1 MSNTERLW
9 NTIEKLQQE
18 VKVLRAELES
28 GQSTWLDVLEAN
40 ENLKAEVSR
49 LEMEESKLLT
59 FTETLEGEIEA
70 LIKAGDKMYR
80 YVGKSAE
87 HGLQVDKHDK
97 SKQEWMNAK
106 GVQS

>member
-1 MSNTERLW
+1 MSNTESLW

-40 ENLKAEVSR
+40 ENLKAENER
-49 LEMEESKLLT
+49 LRV
-59 FTETLEGEIEA
+59 
-70 LIKAGDKMYR
+70 AGDAMYDFA
-80 YVGKSAE
+80 VQDSMGIW
-87 HGLQVDKHDK
+87 VMPPFDKW
-97 SKQEWMNAK
+97 SKEFHSKNKDK

>member
-40 ENLKAEVSR
+40 ENLKAENKR
-49 LEMEESKLLT
+49 LRE
-59 FTETLEGEIEA
+59 
-70 LIKAGDKMYR
+70 AGDKMYR

-97 SKQEWMNAK
+97 SKHEWLAAK
-106 GVQS
+106 GEHVNE